1 MPSLQEMMQKKGKAL
16 VQAGIFVPKIQQ
28 IHYKKLKPSEMNFYR
43 QNDILELAD
52 AILLTGGILQPL
64 IVRKTDIDEYEILA
78 GHRRRLANIMNVE
91 QRGYKVFEQ
100 VPCIEIVVADYIQRI
115 AEILEIEKDKIDEKE
130 IIDIVMEYVLIVTNS
145 TARGELSDY
154 ERMMEA
160 MRLKKIMPYLVG
172 SEELKGR
179 ALRLAIAKYM
189 KKSDGTIGMYE
200 AIYNNLIEPGKEK
213 FKNGIFGIT
222 MAYKLSGIPQDVQ
235 RELLKQKTITEEDI
249 NQYKPQKKS
258 EPQIE
263 QPKINYLELTD
274 ENLKLAMK
282 YVFGRAGFDKDVMC
296 ELVDVF
302 RDGDVG
308 ESDYVAR
315 AKNIFDKVLPHQN
328 DAVTIERVGGYKLT
342 YTYSGEVMSVPLFLF
357 WKTFAEYFK
366 YWTPDKEDA
375 TELPMAAEK
384 VQESECVDDPEDEED
399 MEVEESEVDEEPS
412 DEVVVE
418 DNAAQT
424 QQETRNVAE
433 LQQVTMPYT
442 NADVERIHGIY
453 KEQAERVKNF
463 DSDSK
468 VLLKSVIIR
477 DALQFWL
484 DNH

>member
-1 MPSLQEMMQKKGKAL
+1 MASLQEMMQKKGAAL
-16 VQAGIFVPKIQQ
+16 VQAGIFVPKIQK
-28 IHYKKLKPSEMNFYR
+28 IHYKKLRPSEMNFYR

-64 IVRKTDIDEYEILA
+64 IVRKTDIDEYEVLA

-100 VPCIEIVVADYIQRI
+100 VPCIEIVVSDYIQRI
-115 AEILEIEKDKIDEKE
+115 AEILEIDKNQIDEKE

-145 TARGELSDY
+145 SARGELSDY

-200 AIYNNLIEPGKEK
+200 AIYNNLVEPGKDK
-213 FKNGIFGIT
+213 FKNGILGIT
-222 MAYKLSGIPQDVQ
+222 MAYKLSGIPKDIQK
-235 RELLKQKTITEEDI
+235 ELLKQKSITEEDI
-249 NQYKPQKKS
+249 NQYRPRKKT
-258 EPQIE
+258 EPEIE
-263 QPKINYLELTD
+263 PPKVNYLALTD

-296 ELVDVF
+296 DLVEVF

-308 ESDYVAR
+308 EADYVSR
-315 AKNIFDKVLPHQN
+315 AKNIFDKVLPYQN
-328 DAVTIERVGGYKLT
+328 DTVKIERIGGYTLT
-342 YTYSGEVMSVPLFLF
+342 YIYSGEIMGVPLFLF

-375 TELPMAAEK
+375 TQLPMAAE
-384 VQESECVDDPEDEED
+384 QEPEYESESDDEAEQDIEEC
-399 MEVEESEVDEEPS
+399 EVDEEPC
-412 DEVVVE
+412 DET
-418 DNAAQT
+418 AADDGAAFS
-424 QQETRNVAE
+424 QQESENVSE
-433 LQQVTMPYT
+433 MQQATMPYLR
-442 NADVERIHGIY
+442 ADVEKVYGVY
-453 KEQAERVKNF
+453 KEQAERVKDI
-463 DSDSK
+463 DSGSN
-468 VLLKSVIIR
+468 VFLKSVIIR
-477 DALQFWL
+477 DALKFWL